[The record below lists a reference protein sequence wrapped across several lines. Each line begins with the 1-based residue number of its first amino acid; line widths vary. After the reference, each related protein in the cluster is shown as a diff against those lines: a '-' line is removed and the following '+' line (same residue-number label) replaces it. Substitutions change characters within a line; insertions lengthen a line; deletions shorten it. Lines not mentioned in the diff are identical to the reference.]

1 MTNHTK
7 LVREGRNE
15 KLEEEEGGDA
25 LLILNRSP
33 IHHQEVTRT
42 CSSRSYFSSF
52 FFFLYQ
58 LFSQVFFTTGMS
70 DDLDN
75 DRTEKGL
82 RKKEEEPGVVSLY
95 TLTGIVQI
103 LALED

>member
-1 MTNHTK
+1 MCVFSLSRFGGLRYFHLTK
-7 LVREGRNE
+7 TKKFGQKSVSLLVFVESMFGN
-15 KLEEEEGGDA
+15 D
-25 LLILNRSP
+25 N
-33 IHHQEVTRT
+33 
-42 CSSRSYFSSF
+42 FSSF
-52 FFFLYQ
+52 FFVYQ

-70 DDLDN
+70 DDQPFDN

-82 RKKEEEPGVVSLY
+82 RKKEEPGVVSLY

>member
-52 FFFLYQ
+52 FVYQ

-95 TLTGIVQI
+95 NLTGIVQI

>member
-25 LLILNRSP
+25 ILNRSP

-52 FFFLYQ
+52 FFVYQ

-70 DDLDN
+70 DDQPFDN

-82 RKKEEEPGVVSLY
+82 RKKEEPGVVSLY

>member
-52 FFFLYQ
+52 FFVYQ